1 MEDPEIPKVASEHL
15 GPQPLPEITVI
26 AIVPGYIRKRFLSF
40 YKNVKLHIIFFSQ
53 KYIVFKMNKKDSLS
67 DRGDF
72 S

>member
-53 KYIVFKMNKKDSLS
+53 KYIVRVPQKP
-67 DRGDF
+67 DRP
-72 S
+72 